1 MTNDLAGYAGYKCF
15 LLHVR
20 DKSTLAAGVEPVH
33 IVSLRVVI
41 YTVILTRQ
49 KVVYKVVN
57 TTTG

>member
-41 YTVILTRQ
+41 YA
-49 KVVYKVVN
+49 
-57 TTTG
+57 